1 MKGKVHISVFV
12 VTALLLLY
20 TILIS
25 LDAPVRFTGFLFFL
39 SPFLMVWMVISVLR
53 SKDGSVR
60 ELDADEEW
68 GYADKNKEDLNT
80 F

>member
-1 MKGKVHISVFV
+1 MKGKVHISVFI

-25 LDAPVRFTGFLFFL
+25 LDAPLRFTGFLFFL
-39 SPFLMVWMVISVLR
+39 SPFLMTWMVISVLR
-53 SKDGSVR
+53 SKEGNVR
-60 ELDADEEW
+60 ELDAEEEW